1 MRHFQPLI
9 SRGGTLALLFVA
21 LWWVAPAPAQAAS
34 VTYALDY
41 IFSPATG
48 SVAPLGTVTLT
59 DLGTAVKFD
68 VKNLAGAG
76 TKLDSLYF
84 NFAQGAIN
92 PNQLTFSNVSIS
104 SYTYTT
110 LLAPTTGTTVN
121 GLKADG
127 DGYFDGKFEFTGNNF
142 LGHNQTLSFQL
153 SAASQNLG
161 LEDFHFFS
169 LPGGGSGSYIMA
181 SHIKNMP
188 YTGNSV
194 WAGTVAAVPLPG
206 ALLLF
211 GSGLMGMLGFRKTR
225 QVI

>member
-1 MRHFQPLI
+1 M
-9 SRGGTLALLFVA
+9 SWGGALALLFVA

-92 PNQLTFSNVSIS
+92 PSQLMFSNVSVIS
-104 SYTYTT
+104 SVYST
-110 LLAPTTGTTVN
+110 LLAPATGAMLSA
-121 GLKADG
+121 LKADG
-127 DGYFDGKFEFTGNNF
+127 DGYFDGKFQFTENNF
-142 LGHNQTLSFQL
+142 LGHTQTLSFQL
-153 SAASQNLG
+153 SAVNQDLG
-161 LEDFHFFS
+161 VEDFHFFS

-181 SHIKNMP
+181 SHIQNLP
-188 YTGNSV
+188 STGDALWV
-194 WAGTVAAVPLPG
+194 GTVTAVPLPG
-206 ALLLF
+206 ALLFF

>member
-1 MRHFQPLI
+1 M
-9 SRGGTLALLFVA
+9 SWGGALALLFVA
-21 LWWVAPAPAQAAS
+21 LCWVAPAPAQAAS

-92 PNQLTFSNVSIS
+92 PDQLAFSNVSVGS
-104 SYTYTT
+104 STYTT
-110 LLAPTTGTTVN
+110 LLAPMTGATVN

-127 DGYFDGKFEFTGNNF
+127 DGYFDGKFQFTESNF
-142 LGHNQTLSFQL
+142 LGHTQTLSFQL
-153 SAASQNLG
+153 SAVNQDLG
-161 LEDFHFFS
+161 VEDFHFFS

-181 SHIKNMP
+181 SHIQNLP
-188 YTGNSV
+188 STGDSLWV
-194 WAGTVAAVPLPG
+194 GTVAAVPLPG
-206 ALLLF
+206 ALLFF